1 VSPNEGLVSPT
12 DLVRTF
18 YQLVATDPTLAT
30 QLLAP
35 SLLRGDGPGFDD
47 AWQGLSDVR
56 IESVRQTSAQ
66 SAQAVIRLEEPDGT
80 WLRVVELLHV
90 TGGDTPLIN
99 GAELLSAQR
108 G

>member
-1 VSPNEGLVSPT
+1 M
-12 DLVRTF
+12 
-18 YQLVATDPTLAT
+18 LA
-30 QLLAP
+30 
-35 SLLRGDGPGFDD
+35 R
-47 AWQGLSDVR
+47 
-56 IESVRQTSAQ
+56 
-66 SAQAVIRLEEPDGT
+66 DGT